1 MGAESFFKVLPLR
14 LIDLDMNSLRFAQE
28 SRSYLLQI
36 VVKYLKRG
44 DLVFFIEYFV
54 PQILALDNL
63 RKLTEN

>member
-1 MGAESFFKVLPLR
+1 MLPLR
-14 LIDLDMNSLRFAQE
+14 LTDLDMNSLRFAQE

-36 VVKYLKRG
+36 VQKYLKRG

-63 RKLTEN
+63 RKQCEN

>member
-63 RKLTEN
+63 RK